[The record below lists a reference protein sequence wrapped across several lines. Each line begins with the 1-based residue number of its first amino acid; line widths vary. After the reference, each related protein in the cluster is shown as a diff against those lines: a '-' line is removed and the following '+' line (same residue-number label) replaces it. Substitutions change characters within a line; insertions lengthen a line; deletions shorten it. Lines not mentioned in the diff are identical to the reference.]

1 MFASLGTGA
10 GLSAIWTITA
20 IAYERCQAISAPLN
34 SARAF
39 TSKKVKF
46 NQYLHCITL
55 NGRATLP
62 SSSMQYSFFFKLFN
76 SIQFNYLFSLIL
88 SKTYSSHFK

>member
-46 NQYLHCITL
+46 NQYLHCTTL
-55 NGRATLP
+55 NGRAGATL
-62 SSSMQYSFFFKLFN
+62 SSSMMQYSFFFKLFN
-76 SIQFNYLFSLIL
+76 SIQLNYLFSLIL
-88 SKTYSSHFK
+88 SKT